1 MNLPTFADLEH
12 EREER
17 AKFERQLLTALIGAT
32 IYLFL
37 VGTSSI
43 VAALVLLGPTKESDL
58 ARVAALA
65 LCGGAI
71 GGTVR
76 ALFAVLEEVQRGVW
90 ELADG
95 TIIERSERRA
105 ARVRQR
111 FLDERVQAHD
121 SHGSARNRRWLAGP
135 GLPNRPCGGRTFEYE
150 PAPFAESTTASPLAA
165 RARFYGPVI
174 SPAIARAEPK
184 CPPAG
189 RGSHPDHDRRS
200 GGVQCDP
207 RIECVVMGRRGDGS
221 E

>member
-12 EREER
+12 EQKR
-17 AKFERQLLTALIGAT
+17 AKFERQLLTALFICAT

-37 VGTSSI
+37 VGAGSI

-76 ALFAVLEEVQRGVW
+76 ALFAVMEEVQRGVW

-95 TIIERSERRA
+95 TIVERSERRA

-111 FLDERVQAHD
+111 FLDERVQAQD
-121 SHGSARNRRWLAGP
+121 AASEKSERDGDEDEDEDATAP
-135 GLPNRPCGGRTFEYE
+135 RTRVR
-150 PAPFAESTTASPLAA
+150 APIP
-165 RARFYGPVI
+165 
-174 SPAIARAEPK
+174 
-184 CPPAG
+184 
-189 RGSHPDHDRRS
+189 RS
-200 GGVQCDP
+200 RTIC
-207 RIECVVMGRRGDGS
+207 
-221 E
+221 